1 MAIQPIIT
9 IDGVDLP
16 APSELSIGRMDLD
29 SPDTTRNELGFL
41 QRDRIRQGVYKV
53 ELSFKLKTS
62 PDIQI
67 IERAIEGKELQ
78 VTFPTHSGKV
88 TKLMYVGDR
97 NIVVGLYKPNVDDIR
112 WDMSFNLIEY

>member
-29 SPDTTRNELGFL
+29 SPDTTRNELGL
-41 QRDRIRQGVYKV
+41 
-53 ELSFKLKTS
+53 
-62 PDIQI
+62 QI
-67 IERAIEGKELQ
+67 IESAIEGKELQ